1 MSAAASASASDR
13 TKVDPSF
20 TVTQVEVTPYDISN
34 APQAPFRLTNGTT
47 SSPQTVSNILKW
59 EFSIEID
66 LAASSGGGRA
76 ADHAANI
83 SFAGAFTT
91 DGATENVVLVHQG
104 NVNHPEAGGSFAAHA
119 GDFTPGGRNAN
130 DPAGGNFP
138 TGTITTNCG
147 TTRFNA
153 IEQPVMA
160 GNPELGQPHLL
171 TAVATFRIEQG
182 TIEVFDNN
190 TGRYVFGPTDNF
202 TFNLA
207 LQP

>member
-1 MSAAASASASDR
+1 MSAAASASASDS

-20 TVTQVEVTPYDISN
+20 TVTQVEVTPYDPVN
-34 APQAPFRLTNGTT
+34 APQAPFRLTNGQT
-47 SSPQTVSNILKW
+47 SAPQVVSITSKW

-66 LAASSGGGRA
+66 LAASTGGGRA

-91 DGATENVVLVHQG
+91 DGATETVVLVHHG
-104 NVNHPEAGGSFAAHA
+104 NAAHPEAGGFSAHA
-119 GDFTPGGRNAN
+119 GDFTPGGRQAN

-138 TGTITTNCG
+138 SGTIATTCG
-147 TTRFNA
+147 LTRFHA
-153 IEQPVMA
+153 IEQPVVA
-160 GNPELGQPHLL
+160 GNPELGQPHLQ
-171 TAVATFRIEQG
+171 TAVATFRIEQDS
-182 TIEVFDNN
+182 IEVFDNN